1 MCFSNELASRVGA
14 ATVGCVGL
22 AQRQVRRPRRLRQPR
37 PPWRPRGALA
47 CMLAG
52 VLAAVLG
59 MGTAGSSALAASL
72 TPLAGAGA
80 GDAPQPSWQFAGL
93 PQQSLPRTSY
103 RIAALD
109 GERVLRIEA
118 QASYGNL
125 VHALPVGVAPRRLA
139 WRWRLDQANAAADL
153 RQKAGDDSAVKVC
166 LLFDLPLS
174 AVPFFER
181 QLLRLA
187 RSQTAEPL
195 PAATLC
201 YVWDARLAPD
211 TAIDNA
217 YSRRVR
223 YLVLRGPEA
232 PLRGWLSEQR
242 DVRVDFLR
250 LFGDETSSL
259 PPLLAVAVAGDA
271 DNTQGRSLAYLAG
284 ISLD

>member
-1 MCFSNELASRVGA
+1 MSLFIERMAGLASA
-14 ATVGCVGL
+14 AL
-22 AQRQVRRPRRLRQPR
+22 MARAQL
-37 PPWRPRGALA
+37 ALA
-47 CMLAG
+47 MSLAKRLALVGVLIAGAGG
-52 VLAAVLG
+52 VLAASLG
-59 MGTAGSSALAASL
+59 
-72 TPLAGAGA
+72 PLAGTGE
-80 GDAPQPSWQFAGL
+80 APLPPWQFAGL
-93 PQQSLPRTSY
+93 PQQTLPRTSY

-109 GERVLRIEA
+109 AERVLRIEA

-125 VHALPVGVAPRRLA
+125 VHAMPAGTAPRRLA

-153 RQKAGDDSAVKVC
+153 SQKAGDDSAIKVC

-174 AVPFFER
+174 AVPFLER

-211 TAIDNA
+211 TALDNV

-242 DVRVDFLR
+242 DVRADFFR
-250 LFGDETSSL
+250 LFGDEAKAL

>member
-1 MCFSNELASRVGA
+1 MSRCIPMMASRVSA
-14 ATVGCVGL
+14 APTGRARL
-22 AQRQVRRPRRLRQPR
+22 APAWTLTSALALALALRLALV
-37 PPWRPRGALA
+37 GALTA
-47 CMLAG
+47 AAG
-52 VLAAVLG
+52 G
-59 MGTAGSSALAASL
+59 ALAASL
-72 TPLAGAGA
+72 GPLAGAGES
-80 GDAPQPSWQFAGL
+80 PLPPWQFAGL
-93 PQQSLPRTSY
+93 PQQTLPRTSY
-103 RIAALD
+103 RIVSLGD
-109 GERVLRIEA
+109 ERVLRIEA

-125 VHALPVGVAPRRLA
+125 VHALPVGVKPQRLA
-139 WRWRLDQANAAADL
+139 WRWRLDEANAAADL
-153 RQKAGDDSAVKVC
+153 KQKTGDDSAVKVC

-211 TAIDNA
+211 TALDNV

-223 YLVLRGPEA
+223 YLVLRGPQA
-232 PLRGWLSEQR
+232 PLRSWLSEQR
-242 DVRVDFLR
+242 DVRADFLR
-250 LFGDETSSL
+250 LFGDEAKEL

-271 DNTQGRSLAYLAG
+271 DNTGGRSLAHVAS